1 MKLQEVLE
9 CAIESGAF
17 KENRPLIDRKY
28 WVFPCEEDLQAF
40 AALITAADRKAVL
53 DAVNALTGMEQ
64 DRNQMFS
71 EGYDHAMRHIEEFVR
86 GRNGV

>member
-40 AALITAADRKAVL
+40 AALITAADRTGRAGCRQCPNGHGARQKSDVL
-53 DAVNALTGMEQ
+53 
-64 DRNQMFS
+64 
-71 EGYDHAMRHIEEFVR
+71 
-86 GRNGV
+86 